1 MPLPPSYCYGEAKTI
16 FNFSDELGI
25 LAAMQY
31 TDQRSVGDNL
41 QTGTSFST
49 NQFGIMTDLSYAGG
63 IFTVAFTQAADGEN
77 LQNPWSSYPGYTS
90 VQVYDFN
97 RANEKAVMLKA
108 SYDFTRLGLDGV
120 TAYALYVDGW
130 GRTSTTP
137 GKTVSDA
144 NEIDFDL
151 QWKVRNGPLK
161 GFWPRIRYAIGN
173 EDNGQSIH
181 EIRIILN
188 YDISFL

>member
-1 MPLPPSYCYGEAKTI
+1 MERPKPNSIYRTAGHSSAV
-16 FNFSDELGI
+16 
-25 LAAMQY
+25 QY

-41 QTGTSFST
+41 PTGASFST
-49 NQFGIMTDLSYAGG
+49 NQFGVMTDLSYGGG
-63 IFTVAFTQAADGEN
+63 IFTVAFTQAADGAD
-77 LQNPWSSYPGYTS
+77 LQKPWSSYPGYTS
-90 VQVYDFN
+90 VQLYDFN

-130 GRTSTTP
+130 DRTSTTP
-137 GKTVSDA
+137 GKSVYDA
-144 NEIDFDL
+144 YEVDFDL
-151 QWKVRNGPLK
+151 QWKVRSGALK
-161 GFWPRIRYAIGN
+161 GFWPRIRYAIGE

-188 YDISFL
+188 YDFSIL